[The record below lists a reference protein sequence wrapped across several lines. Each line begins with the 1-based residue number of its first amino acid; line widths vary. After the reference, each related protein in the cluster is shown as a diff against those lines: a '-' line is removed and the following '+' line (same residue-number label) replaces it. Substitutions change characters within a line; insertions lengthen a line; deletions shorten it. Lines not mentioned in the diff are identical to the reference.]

1 MATNNNKPNVWW
13 QYIDDILTIW
23 EYDQEFVNLF
33 LQQIY
38 LFHTTYKFMA
48 EMSTEHVTFSDTIRW
63 HATHRALSWHT
74 VVCHM

>member
-1 MATNNNKPNVWW
+1 MANLEGDLMATNNNKPNVWW

-48 EMSTEHVTFSDTIRW
+48 EMSTELACDFLGHY
-63 HATHRALSWHT
+63 
-74 VVCHM
+74 